1 MAPSAP
7 SLITNDQLLGIK
19 KGASPAESDPRPG
32 GVALTAGH
40 TGGHGGTRT
49 AKSQRGDDPRPQS
62 PALAIVGLFV
72 PTGGPGVILIA
83 SHRSLTG
90 SR

>member
-1 MAPSAP
+1 MALSAP

-40 TGGHGGTRT
+40 SGTRT